1 MTSLR
6 WPTEVDSKAR
16 RERIAVAA
24 MQGLLSSVEIDQE
37 FTYSDVAFDAVKMA
51 DALIAELE
59 KAGKP

>member
-6 WPTEVDSKAR
+6 WPTEDKAR

-37 FTYSDVAFDAVKMA
+37 FTYSDVASDAVQMA
-51 DALIAELE
+51 DALIAELD
-59 KAGKP
+59 KGGDR

>member
-6 WPTEVDSKAR
+6 WPTEDRAR

-37 FTYSDVAFDAVKMA
+37 FTYSDVASDAVHMA
-51 DALIAELE
+51 DALIAELD
-59 KAGKP
+59 KGGDR